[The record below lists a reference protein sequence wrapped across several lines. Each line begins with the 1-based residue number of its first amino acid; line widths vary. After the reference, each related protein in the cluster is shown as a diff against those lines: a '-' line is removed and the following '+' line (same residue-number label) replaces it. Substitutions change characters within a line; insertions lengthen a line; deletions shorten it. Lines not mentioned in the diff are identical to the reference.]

1 MAHLVETM
9 AYAGVTPWHGLGNQ
23 LTQKQPIEVW
33 QREAG
38 MDWAIQESP
47 VHFKAELA
55 GHLGST
61 LAARLQYFKAI
72 SGNRLACLPLE
83 LRLRGKSTRQSHGT
97 PIFYVD
103 LTVRSGVDMAE
114 ALQSAN
120 ELDAQRQAVG
130 FDQVA
135 LDETAQRGFGNGA
148 FEDSEEDAGAVIEEF
163 YLTEEIPCSTTSI
176 SPRSTKASLFEK
188 LDRQAQRHTPLTDT
202 HQGTPHTPRPV
213 NLLVPTKSSHQSVKP
228 TFC

>member
-188 LDRQAQRHTPLTDT
+188 LDTQAQCHAPSTDN
-202 HQGTPHTPRPV
+202 HQGTP
-213 NLLVPTKSSHQSVKP
+213 NAPTQAEGQ
-228 TFC
+228 